1 MSRIALIRIL
11 LVAAILAT
19 FGRIVLNDFVDWDDG
34 KLIYLNPNI
43 NNPTWRGLAR
53 QWNPRDPNTN
63 SMYDPLVYTTWW
75 ALAHVAQLDTS
86 DILGAKLNPQ
96 IFHLA
101 NLLVHCLTALV
112 VLEILRRLGLRDWPA
127 AAGAA
132 LFALHPLQTEAVA
145 WATGMKD
152 LLGGLLAM
160 LTIWRYLVAVESSGK
175 RRRENYLL
183 ATALYLA
190 ALLAKP
196 STVVLG
202 PIVAVLDLVIL
213 RRNWRDVARRIAP
226 WLVMAAVAIRLA
238 TWIQIT
244 TQLQHTP
251 LWARTLIALD
261 SLSFYFF
268 KLILPIRLSFDYG
281 RNTGAL
287 FYDPALHHP
296 LYWTWIFPIALA
308 VILWRLRRPM
318 LTAGALVFLLGVLP
332 VLGFAPFVF
341 QYYTN
346 VADRYVYVS
355 MLGVAMAAAWLLSRY
370 SNRISIGIACAAL
383 VVLGALSFVQA
394 GIWQDSDTLYEHA
407 LALNR
412 TSAIHYMI
420 LGQYKVRIYEAAVKR
435 AALDQRSGE
444 FEQTRA
450 ELRDAGQYLSQ
461 ALDAFRTLNNLDPRD
476 LTNYD
481 DFSASL
487 YADLYLAQ
495 RWKDALEV
503 YEVLIKLPYFAEA
516 QHEIPAVPHKTLGML
531 LIRNGQYARA
541 VDELSTALRIKP
553 DAQTQKLLEET
564 KAKLAASTR
573 GD

>member
-1 MSRIALIRIL
+1 MSRIASIRIL

-43 NNPTWRGLAR
+43 DNPTWRGLAR
-53 QWNPRDPNTN
+53 QWNPHDPNTN
-63 SMYDPLVYTTWW
+63 SMYDPLIYTTWW
-75 ALAHVAQLDTS
+75 ALAHAAQLNDS

-112 VLEILRRLGLRDWPA
+112 VLEILRRLGLPA
-127 AAGAA
+127 WRAGAGAA

-160 LTIWRYLVAVESSGK
+160 LAIWRYLVAVESSGN

-183 ATALYLA
+183 ATALYAA

-202 PIVAVLDLVIL
+202 PIVAVLDLVIF
-213 RRNWRDVARRIAP
+213 RRNWRGVAMRIAP
-226 WLVMAAVAIRLA
+226 WLVMAAAAIRLA
-238 TWIQIT
+238 TKIQNT
-244 TQLQHTP
+244 APLQHTP
-251 LWARTLIALD
+251 LWARGLIALD
-261 SLSFYFF
+261 CLTFYFY
-268 KLILPIRLSFDYG
+268 KLLLPIRLSFDYG

-287 FYDPALHHP
+287 FYDPTLHHP
-296 LYWTWIFPIALA
+296 LYWTWIFPIVLA
-308 VILWRLRRPM
+308 IVVWRLRRPM
-318 LTAGALVFLLGVLP
+318 LSAGGLVFLLGVLP
-332 VLGFAPFVF
+332 VLGLTPFVF

-346 VADRYVYVS
+346 VADRYVYLS
-355 MLGVAMAAAWLLSRY
+355 MLGLAMAAAWLISQY
-370 SNRISIGIACAAL
+370 SNRLTAGIVCAVLA
-383 VVLGALSFVQA
+383 VLGALSFVQA
-394 GIWQDSDTLYEHA
+394 GVWQDSDTLYEHA

-412 TSAIHYMI
+412 TSAIHYII
-420 LGQYKVRIYEAAVKR
+420 LGQYKVRIYEAAIKR
-435 AALDQRSGE
+435 AALDQQNGDSD
-444 FEQTRA
+444 QTRH
-450 ELRDAGQYLSQ
+450 ELQAGDQYLSQ
-461 ALDAFRTLNNLDPRD
+461 AFGAFQTLINLDPQD

-481 DFSASL
+481 NFTTSL
-487 YADLYLAQ
+487 YTDLVGAR

-503 YEVLIKLPYFAEA
+503 YQVLIKLPYWAKA
-516 QHEIPAVPHKTLGML
+516 QHEVPEVPHKTLAML

-541 VDELSTALRIKP
+541 VDELEMALKIKP
-553 DAQTQKLLEET
+553 DPQVRKMLDET
-564 KAKLAASTR
+564 KAKIATSTR